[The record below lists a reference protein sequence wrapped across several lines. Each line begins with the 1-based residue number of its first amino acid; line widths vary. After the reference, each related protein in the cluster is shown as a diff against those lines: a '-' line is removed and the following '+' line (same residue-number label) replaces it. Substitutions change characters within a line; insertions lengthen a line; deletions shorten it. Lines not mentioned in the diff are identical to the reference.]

1 MIVAQEDDKHLT
13 DLNLSGEH
21 NRLRVGDGPQ
31 ILTPNYMTKQ
41 FNPKNYLKVIH
52 RADCFGKSDVLAWT
66 NNFYWTNDTLMD

>member
-52 RADCFGKSDVLAWT
+52 RAD
-66 NNFYWTNDTLMD
+66 